1 MEMKIMGDGEK
12 KNILDNYSDVLTPV
26 DLMSILHTGRI
37 LTYKMLRSGSIKSVR
52 AGRRYLIP
60 KKYLEEF
67 LDIKEGVK

>member
-1 MEMKIMGDGEK
+1 MKVMGDGEK

-26 DLMSILHTGRI
+26 DLMSILHTGRT
-37 LTYKMLRSGSIKSVR
+37 LTYKMLRSGLIKSVK

>member
-1 MEMKIMGDGEK
+1 MGDGEK
-12 KNILDNYSDVLTPV
+12 KNILDNYSDVLTLV
-26 DLMSILHTGRI
+26 DLMSILHTGRT

-67 LDIKEGVK
+67 LDIKDGIK

>member
-1 MEMKIMGDGEK
+1 MKIMGDGEK

-26 DLMSILHTGRI
+26 DLMSILHTGRT

-67 LDIKEGVK
+67 LDIKDGIK